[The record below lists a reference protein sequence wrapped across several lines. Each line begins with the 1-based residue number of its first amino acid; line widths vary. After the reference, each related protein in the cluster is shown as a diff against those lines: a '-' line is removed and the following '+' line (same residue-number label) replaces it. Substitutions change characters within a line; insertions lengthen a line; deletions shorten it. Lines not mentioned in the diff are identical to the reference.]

1 MSDPLL
7 ATVLALISALM
18 HASWNAAVK
27 SGTDRLTQMGMVDA
41 TALVV
46 CAAAAPFVAP
56 PNKEAW
62 LFLGISTV
70 LNTAFRLCMIKAY
83 QLGDFGQMYP
93 IMRGVPPLAV
103 AVISVVALHQSL
115 TALAWTGVALISAGV
130 VSLVLSN
137 KLGAI
142 RVLPVTYAV
151 LAGLAIAG
159 YTASDAGGV
168 HAATSLLGYLVYLF
182 LIESIPI
189 PALALAA
196 RKRAAFTYV
205 RHNWKLGLF
214 GGVNALLSYSLILV
228 ALSLA
233 PAAKVEALRETSVV
247 LAAGIGALVF
257 KEAFG
262 RNRVLS
268 SIVVAAGIVL
278 MSV

>member
-1 MSDPLL
+1 MSDSLL

-27 SGTDRLTQMGMVDA
+27 SGTDRLTTMGMVDA

-46 CAAAAPFVAP
+46 CVVALPFVAP

-62 LFLGISTV
+62 IFIGISTV
-70 LNTAFRLCMIKAY
+70 LNTAFRLCLIKAY

-103 AVISVVALHQSL
+103 AVISVVALNQSL
-115 TALAWTGVALISAGV
+115 TGLAWAGVGLVSIGVA
-130 VSLVLSN
+130 SLVLSN

-168 HAATSLLGYLVYLF
+168 HAVHSLASYLVYLF

-189 PALALAA
+189 PALAIAV
-196 RKRAAFTYV
+196 RKREAFSYA
-205 RHNWKLGLF
+205 RRNWKGGLF
-214 GGVNALLSYSLILV
+214 GGVNALLSYSLILW

-257 KEAFG
+257 QESFG
-262 RNRVLS
+262 RSRVIC

-278 MSV
+278 ISI